1 MNEVDIFKHCI
12 NEPLTIKDLDS
23 LQLIEEEEGGKT
35 QPEKRQQ
42 RRLVSLFYK
51 VWSGFTKFV
60 RSQIARSRPVFSP
73 FVGRFYPRDNGT
85 VAAFM
90 PCVEFI
96 DLGKFHFQENDYN
109 LNPYAAEAKEKVSRV
124 SSHSIASVVGTS
136 QDTVNS
142 ILREIFT
149 RYVILRPHRV
159 VPPRQEGRHHA
170 SQHEGRRPLRPR
182 KQTQIRVILNSLIYS
197 LGRDRTEDA
206 AFLALVV
213 VQIPGC
219 QM

>member
-12 NEPLTIKDLDS
+12 SEPLTIKDLDS
-23 LQLIEEEEGGKT
+23 LHLIEDDDGGKSH
-35 QPEKRQQ
+35 PEKRQQ

-60 RSQIARSRPVFSP
+60 RSQIARNKPVFSP
-73 FVGRFYPRDNGT
+73 FVGRFYPRDNGA

-96 DLGKFHFQENDYN
+96 DLGKFHFQENEWN
-109 LNPYAAEAKEKVSRV
+109 LNPYSTEAKEKVTRV

-136 QDTVNS
+136 QDSVNS

-149 RYVILRPHRV
+149 RFVICT
-159 VPPRQEGRHHA
+159 
-170 SQHEGRRPLRPR
+170 PLLCSVSSPR
-182 KQTQIRVILNSLIYS
+182 KAPLCDST
-197 LGRDRTEDA
+197 
-206 AFLALVV
+206 
-213 VQIPGC
+213 
-219 QM
+219 